1 MGQETYGSR
10 DTFLLTNHNDKLWT
24 AKIFYQKIVPQIIHL
39 NRWYISSVK
48 LRHSGALQEDRERQ
62 LPGSEG
68 GKAAKAGHGRLC
80 WRLPSELPP
89 DASPWHPP
97 PLAVPAGLSLCG
109 RHVWSWLAGVLA
121 WRSHLSIIDFPPV
134 HSFSYLSFLS
144 LSVSLPL
151 SHINSFSYCY
161 YLSLSSPL
169 PLSLISQMFPS
180 FFYLSLYSTS
190 YHHPSLPT
198 SYLGVL

>member
-1 MGQETYGSR
+1 MTNFGQQN
-10 DTFLLTNHNDKLWT
+10 FKPKL
-24 AKIFYQKIVPQIIHL
+24 VPQIIHL
-39 NRWYISSVK
+39 NRWYFSSVE
-48 LRHSGALQEDRERQ
+48 LTHSGALQEDRERQ

-134 HSFSYLSFLS
+134 HSSSS
-144 LSVSLPL
+144 L
-151 SHINSFSYCY
+151 
-161 YLSLSSPL
+161 
-169 PLSLISQMFPS
+169 
-180 FFYLSLYSTS
+180 FFLSLYSFTTLFLTVIICLCQHLS
-190 YHHPSLPT
+190 LSCSFLKFFLLSFIYLFTLRPTTTLPT